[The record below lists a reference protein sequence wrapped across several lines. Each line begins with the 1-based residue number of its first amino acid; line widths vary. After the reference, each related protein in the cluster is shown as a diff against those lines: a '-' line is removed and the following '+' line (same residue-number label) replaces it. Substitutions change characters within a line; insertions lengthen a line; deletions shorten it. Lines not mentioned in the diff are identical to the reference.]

1 MNTYKK
7 YCPNVFVARCEQQYN
22 KGDLI
27 KVTTKYGKENEHII
41 HNLLQENDGVYYYSI
56 TRADGLTAQ
65 DFAAKKAARL
75 EGYAATRENKADQ
88 YRQASRKGAD
98 FLSLGEPIKV
108 GHHSEGPHRRLLEH
122 NQQAFSKAKDEE
134 KKAAEYLSR
143 AEYWENRKTIINLS
157 MPESIEYF
165 KFQLEKAEKLHAD
178 LKAGKILKDHSYA
191 LPYAKKAVN
200 DNKKKY
206 ELAVRLWG

>member
-7 YCPNVFVARCEQQYN
+7 YCQNVFVARCEQQYS

-27 KVTTKYGKENEHII
+27 KVTTKYGKENEHIV
-41 HNLLQENDGVYYYSI
+41 HNLVKEVDGVYYYSI
-56 TRADGLTAQ
+56 TRADGLNAQ

-75 EGYAATRENKADQ
+75 EGYAVNRENKADQ

-98 FLSLGEPIKV
+98 FLALGEPIKV

-122 NQQAFSKAKDEE
+122 NQQAFSKAMEEE
-134 KKAAEYLSR
+134 KKAAEYQRR
-143 AEYWENRKTIINLS
+143 AEYWENRKTVVNLS

-165 KFQLEKAEKLHAD
+165 KFELEKAEKLHAD
-178 LKAGKILKDHSYA
+178 LKEGKILKDHSYA

-206 ELAVRLWG
+206 EIALKLWA